1 MVNTVGTPAHVLA
14 LPKWVL
20 AIHAVQ
26 AVFAII
32 ILGLDAYGIHY
43 IAYNALIYSLV
54 VVSPCIPSPS
64 SFLSDHHSAS
74 ARS

>member
-54 VVSPCIPSPS
+54 VVSCV
-64 SFLSDHHSAS
+64 SFYHQLLPNHLSVSAPF
-74 ARS
+74 